1 MDCTGPVKR
10 PACTG
15 NTVPVVQ
22 DLQQCYIRP
31 IPLLLLSGVYY
42 VKIFRKRCPMDRTDF
57 EQLYITLYPGLYRLA
72 QSILRQEAD
81 AQDAVQQSA
90 AKAWAAAD
98 RIGEGREKAYI
109 TRIVINECRNI
120 QRHRHR
126 IMPVEEPRGTGSL
139 DAQDSELKAVVE
151 ALPETLRLPLL
162 LRYMEG
168 YSEQEA
174 AAILRIPR
182 NTLRARLKRARAKL
196 RDEWIETEEES
207 V

>member
-1 MDCTGPVKR
+1 
-10 PACTG
+10 
-15 NTVPVVQ
+15 
-22 DLQQCYIRP
+22 
-31 IPLLLLSGVYY
+31 
-42 VKIFRKRCPMDRTDF
+42 MDRTEF

-98 RIGEGREKAYI
+98 RIGEDRGKAYI

-120 QRHRHR
+120 QRHRQLVL
-126 IMPVEEPRGTGSL
+126 PVDEPRGSAGR
-139 DAQDSELKAVVE
+139 DAPDAELKAVVE

-168 YSEQEA
+168 YSEKETA
-174 AAILRIPR
+174 EILRIPR
-182 NTLRARLKRARAKL
+182 NTLKVHL
-196 RDEWIETEEES
+196 RQLRGGDFREPVPEAG
-207 V
+207 

>member
-1 MDCTGPVKR
+1 
-10 PACTG
+10 
-15 NTVPVVQ
+15 
-22 DLQQCYIRP
+22 
-31 IPLLLLSGVYY
+31 
-42 VKIFRKRCPMDRTDF
+42 MDRTDF
-57 EQLYITLYPGLYRLA
+57 EQMYITLYPGLYRLA
-72 QSILRQEAD
+72 QSILHQEAD

-90 AKAWAAAD
+90 VKAWAAAD
-98 RIGEGREKAYI
+98 RIREGREKAYI

-120 QRHRHR
+120 QRHRYR

>member
-1 MDCTGPVKR
+1 MNR
-10 PACTG
+10 AE
-15 NTVPVVQ
+15 
-22 DLQQCYIRP
+22 
-31 IPLLLLSGVYY
+31 
-42 VKIFRKRCPMDRTDF
+42 F
-57 EQLYITLYPGLYRLA
+57 EQLYINLYPGLYRLA

-98 RIGEGREKAYI
+98 RIGAGKEKAYI

-120 QRHRHR
+120 QRHRQR
-126 IMPVEEPRGTGSL
+126 VLPTNKQEDTADPARP
-139 DAQDSELKAVVE
+139 DSELKAVVDS
-151 ALPETLRLPLL
+151 LPETLRLPLL

-168 YSEQEA
+168 CTEAEA
-174 AAILRIPR
+174 AAILRITR

-196 RDEWIETEEES
+196 RDEWMETQEEA

>member
-1 MDCTGPVKR
+1 
-10 PACTG
+10 
-15 NTVPVVQ
+15 
-22 DLQQCYIRP
+22 
-31 IPLLLLSGVYY
+31 
-42 VKIFRKRCPMDRTDF
+42 MDRTDF

-72 QSILRQEAD
+72 QSILHQEAD

-98 RIGEGREKAYI
+98 RIGEGRERAYI
-109 TRIVINECRNI
+109 TRIVMNECRNI

-126 IMPVEEPRGTGSL
+126 VMPVEEPRGTGSP
-139 DAQDSELKAVVE
+139 DAQDSELKTVVE